1 MKTHI
6 KKLGVFVV
14 LFVIGLANALA
25 EEITVTFLPNQTIG
39 LTKSNNSPDTLKRD
53 KVTITGS
60 NAAFALQKQYK
71 LYNSSEVTFSTEQG
85 AIQKVVIQCDANH
98 GPSFDSKSLKKG
110 TYSCKDN
117 VATWT
122 GNAESFSIKTT
133 NAVWPTRIEVTYDP
147 DGSSELIPTTLTFE
161 DPDNKFFAKSKKNQ
175 KFTNVATLSPA
186 IEGAVITYSSDNTS
200 LAIIDQTTNAVT
212 VNTGN
217 VGLATITAKYSGND
231 YYAPCKASYTIRV
244 APLTGDGS
252 KDNPYTIADVITLG
266 VDGVTGSDV
275 YVKGVVNEVRSTAE
289 NIEDEKSCNY
299 SVTDVVGDEQTLDV
313 YEGKYL
319 NQADIISAEQ
329 IATGDQ
335 VVLCGKLELVDEKSV
350 RLAQG
355 TYIDHFWG
363 NELTVDED
371 RTSNTV
377 ENLRHATVTLH
388 RTFNANAWNSL
399 VLPFDITEERA
410 DQIFGSDACFA
421 NFTGTHLNSDDT
433 YTLVFEMTE
442 SISANTPV
450 FVYGASNAENIV
462 IEDAQVVSETA
473 SVTPDNA
480 AFTFMGSYDAMTLK
494 AQDWFI
500 SSDNNFYRA
509 NGNETM
515 KATRAVF
522 RPLTSATGTS
532 NLRFHLGERPT
543 GIKVVGVGNIA
554 SRKVPECYNL
564 MGQTVADNYHG
575 IVIVNGKKYV
585 NR

>member
-25 EEITVTFLPNQTIG
+25 EEITVTFLPGT
-39 LTKSNNSPDTLKRD
+39 TKSNNYKQNADTITLD
-53 KVTITGS
+53 GVTITCSSASFANEDTYRFYGGS
-60 NAAFALQKQYK
+60 QT
-71 LYNSSEVTFSTEQG
+71 TFSVDKGTLN
-85 AIQKVVIQCDANH
+85 KVVIYHPKTQNY
-98 GPSFDSKSLKKG
+98 PPFDKKTLSSG
-110 TYSCKDN
+110 SYSIDN
-117 VATWT
+117 YVATWT
-122 GNAESFSIKTT
+122 GNVKSFTVKANSQVRATQIDVTYSIK
-133 NAVWPTRIEVTYDP
+133 R
-147 DGSSELIPTTLTFE
+147 DGTE
-161 DPDNKFFAKSKKNQ
+161 
-175 KFTNVATLSPA
+175 
-186 IEGAVITYSSDNTS
+186 
-200 LAIIDQTTNAVT
+200 
-212 VNTGN
+212 
-217 VGLATITAKYSGND
+217 
-231 YYAPCKASYTIRV
+231 
-244 APLTGDGS
+244 
-252 KDNPYTIADVITLG
+252 DNPYTIADVITLG
-266 VDGVTGSDV
+266 ANGVTGSDV

-299 SVTDVVGDEQTLDV
+299 SVADVVGDGQTLDV
-313 YEGKYL
+313 YGGKYL
-319 NQADIISAEQ
+319 NKADIISAEQ

-363 NELTVDED
+363 NELTLDEE

-450 FVYGASNAENIV
+450 FVYGASNVDNTV
-462 IEDAQVVSETA
+462 IEDVQVVSETA

-543 GIKVVGVGNIA
+543 GIKVVGVGNTA
-554 SRKVPECYNL
+554 SHKAPECYNL